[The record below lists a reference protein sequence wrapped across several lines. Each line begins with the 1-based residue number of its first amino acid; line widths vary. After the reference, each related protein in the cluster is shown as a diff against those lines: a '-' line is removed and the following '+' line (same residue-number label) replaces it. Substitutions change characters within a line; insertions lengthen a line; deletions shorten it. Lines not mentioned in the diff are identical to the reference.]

1 MEACMAILF
10 HRGITHLNREVCVEK
25 PSNCQMS
32 FCVGEDSRCYDEI
45 REGPFGNLWCFT
57 GVTDTDCNAKMEGG
71 GQ

>member
-45 REGPFGNLWCFT
+45 DQRGSIWKPVVFHRC
-57 GVTDTDCNAKMEGG
+57 D
-71 GQ
+71 